1 MKATQRWRLDLAYDG
16 SSFQGFA
23 LQPKRDTV
31 VGHLREVMA
40 STLRL
45 DEAPYVIGA
54 GRTDTGVHAFAQV
67 VHFDLPVSVWSPDRP
82 EKVRKYLRGLNAQF
96 KGRIRVTRATPV
108 RPDFDARRSAK
119 WREYRYLVVATARP
133 SISFVDSWAW
143 AVDGPLDLAAM
154 NESAATLV
162 GEHDFRA
169 FCKRAVDKNPDDPI
183 TRVVLKA
190 KWSVHRDAL
199 EMNVGRAPILK
210 LTIRAHSFCH
220 RMVRNV
226 TSSMVAV
233 GQGKLEA
240 NEIVTRLENHR
251 RSHLPPPAPASGLSL
266 VAVGYDALDG
276 GTAGAWD
283 EFSPD
288 AGFSIVP

>member
-1 MKATQRWRLDLAYDG
+1 MATQRWRLDLAYDG

-31 VGHLREVMA
+31 VGLLREVMA

-67 VHFDLPVSVWSPDRP
+67 VHFDLPLSVWSPQRP

-96 KGRIRVTRATPV
+96 QGRLQVTRATPV
-108 RPDFDARRSAK
+108 RSDFDARRSAT
-119 WREYRYLVVATARP
+119 WREYRYLVVATSRP
-133 SISFVDSWAW
+133 TISFLDSWAW
-143 AVDGPLDLAAM
+143 PVEGPLDIEAMNAGAAM
-154 NESAATLV
+154 LV

-169 FCKRAVDKNPDDPI
+169 FCKRAVDKHPDDPI
-183 TRVVLKA
+183 TRRVLRA
-190 KWSVHRDAL
+190 EWSVQRDAL
-199 EMNVGRAPILK
+199 EMTVGRSPIYK
-210 LTIRAHSFCH
+210 LTIRAQSFCH

-233 GQGKLEA
+233 GQGKLDA
-240 NEIVTRLENHR
+240 TEIATRLVNHR
-251 RSHLPPPAPASGLSL
+251 RSHLPAPAPSSGLAL
-266 VAVGYDALDG
+266 VAVGYDPVDG
-276 GTAGAWD
+276 GVAGAYD
-283 EFSPD
+283 EFAPNAVS
-288 AGFSIVP
+288 SIVP